1 MLTGLR
7 HGWVL
12 LRLGRTLARHG
23 ALQPLERHDAS
34 PPALRALCRLARLG
48 LRQPAEPDLARAFE
62 ACGPAAIKLGQA
74 LATRPDLVGAGAA
87 ANLARLQDKLP
98 PFPFAKVQAALAREF
113 EGTADA
119 LFSHIEEEP
128 IAAAS
133 IAQVHKAV
141 TSDGRTVALKVL
153 RPDIEADF
161 ARSIGTYA
169 WAAAKLERWSPAS
182 RRLRPRRVI
191 DSFRRWTERELD
203 LRMEAAA
210 ASELADVMAGDAR
223 YRVPAVDW
231 QRTTR
236 RLLTTEWIDGTPM
249 TDKAAISASGHD
261 LKALARTVIETFL
274 HQAIGQGYF
283 HADAHQGNF
292 FVDDAGRIAVVDF
305 GIMGRLDPL
314 ARRYLAEILLG
325 LLTRNYRR
333 IAEIHIEAGYVPSH
347 HSVADFAGALRAVG
361 DPIIGMPV
369 KDISVGRML
378 DQMFAIT
385 RAFDMPVQPHLLLLQ
400 KTLVMIEGLAFAL
413 DPDINTF
420 DIGQPYVSEWIR
432 EELGPEARAAGA
444 IHRLLRGLGDAPDVL
459 RRLAD
464 QVPRPGAAPPLSPLP
479 DEQRGNPWPWLMVVT
494 AALAFGLGLV
504 IG

>member
-1 MLTGLR
+1 VFAALR
-7 HGWVL
+7 HGWTL

-23 ALQPLERHDAS
+23 VLKPLETHAAA
-34 PPALRALCRLARLG
+34 PAPARALFRLARLG
-48 LRQPAEPDLARAFE
+48 LSQPEKPEVARAFE

-74 LATRPDLVGAGAA
+74 LATRPDLVGAQVAA
-87 ANLARLQDKLP
+87 DLARLQDKLP
-98 PFPFAKVQAALAREF
+98 PFSFEAVKAALTEAY
-113 EGTADA
+113 EGDWA
-119 LFSHIEEEP
+119 SHFQSIDETP

-133 IAQVHKAV
+133 VAQVHKAV
-141 TSDGRTVALKVL
+141 TSDGRTVAVKVL
-153 RPDIEADF
+153 RPQIEAQF
-161 ARSIGTYA
+161 SRAIETYA
-169 WAAAKLERWSPAS
+169 WAAAQIERWSPDA

-203 LRMEAAA
+203 LRLEAAN
-210 ASELADVMAGDAR
+210 ASELAETMAGEPR
-223 YRVPAVDW
+223 YRVPTIDW

-236 RLLTTEWIDGTPM
+236 RVLVSEWIDGLPL
-249 TDKAAISASGHD
+249 TDKAGIEASGHD
-261 LKALARTVIETFL
+261 RKALARIIIESFL
-274 HQAIGQGYF
+274 HQAIGHGFF

-292 FVDDAGRIAVVDF
+292 FVDERGRIAVVDF

-333 IAEIHIEAGYVPSH
+333 IAEIHIEAGYVPEH

-361 DPIIGMPV
+361 EPIVGLPV

-378 DQMFAIT
+378 DQLFSIT

-400 KTLVMIEGLAFAL
+400 KSLVMIEGLAFAL

-420 DIGQPYVSEWIR
+420 DIGKPYISAWIR
-432 EELGPEARAAGA
+432 EEMGPEAKAAGA

-459 RRLAD
+459 RRLAE
-464 QVPRPGAAPPLSPLP
+464 QVPRKGAAPPLPPLP
-479 DEQRGNPWPWLMVVT
+479 ELPPANPWPWI
-494 AALAFGLGLV
+494 ALAIAAMAFSLGV
-504 IG
+504 MVG

>member
-1 MLTGLR
+1 MLSTLR
-7 HGWVL
+7 HGWALV
-12 LRLGRTLARHG
+12 RIGRTLARHG
-23 ALQPLERHDAS
+23 ALKPLESHAAA
-34 PPALRALCRLARLG
+34 PAPMRALARLARLG
-48 LRQPAEPDLARAFE
+48 LRQPSEPEVAKAFE

-74 LATRPDLVGAGAA
+74 LATRPDLVGPAIAA
-87 ANLARLQDKLP
+87 DLSRLQDKLP
-98 PFPFAKVQAALAREF
+98 PFAFSEVEAALTQDFGA
-113 EGTADA
+113 GWHA
-119 LFSHIEEEP
+119 LFQSVDPKP

-153 RPDIEADF
+153 RPGIEAQF
-161 ARSIGTYA
+161 TSALATYT
-169 WAAAKLERWSPAS
+169 WAAARLERLSPPS
-182 RRLRPRRVI
+182 QRLRPRRVI

-210 ASELADVMAGDAR
+210 ASELADTMAGEPR
-223 YRVPAVDW
+223 YAVPKVDW
-231 QRTTR
+231 ARTSR
-236 RLLTTEWIDGTPM
+236 RILTSSWIDGLPL
-249 TDKAAISASGHD
+249 TDKAGLAASGHD
-261 LKALARTVIETFL
+261 LKALARSIIETFL
-274 HQAIGQGYF
+274 VQAIGHGYF

-292 FVDDAGRIAVVDF
+292 FVDTEGRIAVVDF

-314 ARRYLAEILLG
+314 ARRYLAEILMG

-333 IAEIHIEAGYVPSH
+333 IAEIHLEAGYVPPH

-361 DPIIGMPV
+361 EPVVGLPV

-400 KTLVMIEGLAFAL
+400 KTLVMIEGMAFAL

-420 DIGQPYVSEWIR
+420 EIGKPYVSAWIR
-432 EELGPEARAAGA
+432 EELGPEAKAAGA
-444 IHRLLRGLGDAPDVL
+444 IHRLLRGLGGAPDVL

-464 QVPRPGAAPPLSPLP
+464 QVPRPGAAPPLPPLP
-479 DEQRGNPWPWLMVVT
+479 EEPPANPWPWISLLL
-494 AALAFGLGLV
+494 AALGFGLGFLL
-504 IG
+504 G